1 MASIDGSWKRKMTL
15 DVSGAVRA
23 QPQAL
28 SLLSHPQQGQRRGP
42 QGLWQERTLG
52 QALPDAGKS
61 FISEWDCFRRE
72 HEGEPNPTSQSHR
85 TCSQPRIPGQQHG
98 GSPARVGISGH
109 PSRTRTAG
117 GQGLK
122 GKLGSVHG
130 VGDSNPLSM
139 NFLPPQPL
147 FIALKYLPVFLQK
160 PNLPR
165 RGKPSLLRT
174 PLGVLRGEAEADC
187 LTAPFVCCLVSFPL
201 V

>member
-1 MASIDGSWKRKMTL
+1 MASIDGSWKRKVTL

-28 SLLSHPQQGQRRGP
+28 SLLSHPQQGQRKGP

-85 TCSQPRIPGQQHG
+85 TCSQPRIPGQQHRS
-98 GSPARVGISGH
+98 SPAHVGILGH
-109 PSRTRTAG
+109 LSRTRTAG
-117 GQGLK
+117 GQGLN
-122 GKLGSVHG
+122 GE
-130 VGDSNPLSM
+130 GDSNPLPM

-187 LTAPFVCCLVSFPL
+187 LTAPFVCRLVSFPL